1 MGVQV
6 PSRSPLRRFPVASR
20 SRCVAFPLL
29 RVPRCFAFPLRR
41 FPVESLSPFTSVQG
55 ARGRQ
60 PEGRCVP
67 LYWFNHPP
75 NRHPVPVFLHIHWL
89 VPGW

>member
-6 PSRSPLRRFPVASR
+6 PSR

-29 RVPRCFAFPLRR
+29 RVP
-41 FPVESLSPFTSVQG
+41 VTMVQG

-67 LYWFNHPP
+67 L
-75 NRHPVPVFLHIHWL
+75 LHRCRG
-89 VPGW
+89 PGGGSPKGVASPFIGSTIRPIAIPFPSSCIYTGWSLAGR

>member
-6 PSRSPLRRFPVASR
+6 PSR

-29 RVPRCFAFPLRR
+29 RVP
-41 FPVESLSPFTSVQG
+41 VTMVQG